1 MDQEMPTINPGKSP
15 EAFPDAATC
24 KVRRSRFGEFYDCLS
39 VWAWRCRH
47 ALYVR
52 KGYLCRHP
60 RILEIL
66 ARAHATQPEPPAR
79 LLKP

>member
-1 MDQEMPTINPGKSP
+1 MPTISPAKYP
-15 EAFPDAATC
+15 EAFPDVATC
-24 KVRRSRFGEFYDCLS
+24 KVRRSQLGEFADCFS

-60 RILEIL
+60 GILAIL
-66 ARAHATQPEPPAR
+66 ARAQATQPEPPVR
-79 LLKP
+79 LLEP